1 MGGGNGKENCGS
13 VGLADRRL
21 AALANYFPKQVLK
34 SILLSA
40 FIATSALAPTAV
52 EAGSSCGTASFYGPG
67 FHGLRAADGSRFNA
81 HGLTTAHKTLPF
93 GTRLLV
99 TNPANNRSVTVT
111 VTDRGPFIA
120 GRSLD
125 LSYGAF
131 RQIASTSQ
139 GVARV
144 CFAKL

>member
-1 MGGGNGKENCGS
+1 M
-13 VGLADRRL
+13 
-21 AALANYFPKQVLK
+21 LK

-40 FIATSALAPTAV
+40 SFAFGALAPLAA
-52 EAGSSCGTASFYGPG
+52 EAASSCAHASFYGVGDG

-81 HGLTTAHKTLPF
+81 HGLTTAHRSLPF
-93 GTRLLV
+93 GTRLRV

-131 RQIASTSQ
+131 SRIASPSQ